1 MKKNLVL
8 GLLLFAMAT
17 LSAFAQDKPDTLL
30 VRFNGAIG
38 VTPVSNVVVTDNT
51 TTVTPNAVRGIS
63 PSGQI
68 WRISDLHARV
78 TTDGHIHVRGLGL
91 LLGGGN
97 NIGTNANAT
106 VFATLCCPASSSS
119 TSLTGV
125 ALDPHGNF
133 TIDDVLS
140 PLPQTTC
147 DSAVLLIRTTGG
159 TQPWF
164 AAGIKR

>member
-91 LLGGGN
+91 LLGRRQQ
-97 NIGTNANAT
+97 
-106 VFATLCCPASSSS
+106 
-119 TSLTGV
+119 
-125 ALDPHGNF
+125 HWHE
-133 TIDDVLS
+133 
-140 PLPQTTC
+140 
-147 DSAVLLIRTTGG
+147 R
-159 TQPWF
+159 
-164 AAGIKR
+164 